1 MTSLAFSY
9 LSQDPSNKDITFLH
23 SASGLVKT
31 EIFSKLQAPEGSGLL
46 WRVLLPVIKGAA
58 GVMYWMMAVS
68 VEESGERQAFLLVSG
83 EFEPGAL
90 RVGQACEVVPVVE
103 NGVFEK
109 DVEKG
114 WGEKVWEHTVHVFEK
129 TLASN

>member
-1 MTSLAFSY
+1 M
-9 LSQDPSNKDITFLH
+9 
-23 SASGLVKT
+23 KT

-68 VEESGERQAFLLVSG
+68 VEESGERQAFLLVSE

-109 DVEKG
+109 YVEKA

-129 TLASN
+129 TLASNWV